1 MHSDIRKIISNKI
14 ILDKEKKKYSLII
27 GEEPSKGARSPKLWN
42 RAYKIHKISNRM
54 YTADVKKKRIKKLIA
69 KLIKDKNFSAAA
81 ITNPYKEII

>member
-14 ILDKEKKKYSLII
+14 IIDKEKKKYSLII

-54 YTADVKKKRIKKLIA
+54 YPADVKKSLNLLRE
-69 KLIKDKNFSAAA
+69 N
-81 ITNPYKEII
+81 